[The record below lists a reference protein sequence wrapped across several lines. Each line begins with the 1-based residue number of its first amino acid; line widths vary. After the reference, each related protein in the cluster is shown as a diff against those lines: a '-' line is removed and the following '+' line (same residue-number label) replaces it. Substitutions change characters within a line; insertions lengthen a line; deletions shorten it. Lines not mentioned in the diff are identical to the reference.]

1 MFQLR
6 LENSFPNT
14 LKSSPIVSTG
24 SHACG
29 LEVNRINSPLRK
41 MPLKNIW
48 VTVKLQYLMKAKL
61 LSTTQ
66 LLPAMNVV
74 ITVEYNSIVSLMW
87 IT

>member
-1 MFQLR
+1 
-6 LENSFPNT
+6 
-14 LKSSPIVSTG
+14 
-24 SHACG
+24 
-29 LEVNRINSPLRK
+29 
-41 MPLKNIW
+41 
-48 VTVKLQYLMKAKL
+48 MKAKL